1 MSHREWRLR
10 IQDMIDAIKDIDSF
24 TQNKTFEDFEKER
37 ITYLAVIKSFEILGE
52 AAHHV
57 HSSIKSKYNEIP
69 WRTIKDFRNR
79 LSHGYF
85 NIDYEIVW
93 KAAKNT
99 APKLK
104 TQLQK
109 ILDQATN

>member
-1 MSHREWRLR
+1 
-10 IQDMIDAIKDIDSF
+10 MIDSIKDIESF
-24 TQNKTFEDFEKER
+24 LQNKTFDEFEQER

-57 HSSIKSKYNEIP
+57 HGSIKTKYNEIP

-85 NIDYEIVW
+85 DVDHELVW
-93 KAAKNT
+93 NTAKNI

-104 TQLQK
+104 TKLQK
-109 ILDQATN
+109 ILDGNV

>member
-1 MSHREWRLR
+1 
-10 IQDMIDAIKDIDSF
+10 MIDAIKDIESF
-24 TQNKTFEDFEKER
+24 LQNKTIAEFEHER

-57 HSSIKSKYNEIP
+57 HGSIKTKYNEIP

-85 NIDYEIVW
+85 DVDHEIIW
-93 KAAKNT
+93 KAAKNS

-104 TQLQK
+104 LQLQK
-109 ILDQATN
+109 ILDSNPQ